1 MEILTTLELESSIVE
16 EFSELDQGVII
27 SLKGDLVVFISGNRI
42 GVFDNSTIDEVD
54 GDFSKIPLSKI
65 HITSTSD
72 EETLLEEFTD
82 GTIN

>member
-1 MEILTTLELESSIVE
+1 MEILATLELEDSIVKN
-16 EFSELDQGVII
+16 FTKLNQGVVI
-27 SLKGDLVVFISGNRI
+27 SLVEDLVIFISGNRI
-42 GVFDNSTIDEVD
+42 GVFSNSTITSVD

-65 HITSTSD
+65 HITSTTD

>member
-1 MEILTTLELESSIVE
+1 MEILATLELEDSIVE
-16 EFSELDQGVII
+16 KFSELDQGVII

-42 GVFDNSTIDEVD
+42 GVFDNSTIDGVD

-65 HITSTSD
+65 HITSTTD

>member
-1 MEILTTLELESSIVE
+1 MEILATLELEDSIVE
-16 EFSELDQGVII
+16 KFSELDQGVIL

-54 GDFSKIPLSKI
+54 GDFSKIPISKI
-65 HITSTSD
+65 HITSTTD

>member
-1 MEILTTLELESSIVE
+1 MEILATLELEDSIVE
-16 EFSELDQGVII
+16 KFSELDQGVII

-42 GVFDNSTIDEVD
+42 GVFDKSTIGEMD

-65 HITSTSD
+65 HITSTTD
-72 EETLLEEFTD
+72 EETLLEELTD